1 MLGGGELQSACKALA
16 GQTNNILIKGAVQNV
31 AQYLQASDY
40 FVSCSKAEGLPM
52 AVIEALA
59 CGLPCLLSDI
69 SPHAEIFKLSDSP
82 GSLYRSEERR
92 VGKDARRRRRQYW

>member
-16 GQTNNILIKGAVQNV
+16 GQTNNILIKGAVANV
-31 AQYLQASDY
+31 AEYLQASDY

-59 CGLPCLLSDI
+59 WGLPCVLSDI
-69 SPHAEIFKLSDSP
+69 PPHYEIFEACPSIGTLYKLVDSDKFKT
-82 GSLYRSEERR
+82 SLISMS
-92 VGKDARRRRRQYW
+92 